1 MFLKQ
6 PTTGRIRL
14 LHLLAGV
21 CITGL
26 ILVINTFTIAAQ
38 EQDTIRKRAFISE
51 QVIAPQPDTAFVAAV
66 IKKHSPRKAVMYSLI
81 CPGLGQVYN
90 KKYWKLPII
99 YGAGGAFAYYIIY
112 HQNKYEKFR
121 DAYNNN
127 LGAAAATDRFLID
140 GLPYYF
146 SSLARGRDSYRRW
159 RDLNIAGLGAL
170 YLLNVIDA
178 MVDAYFFNYDISD
191 DLSLKMEP
199 TLIQG
204 PGVTASLGFR
214 INLGF

>member
-1 MFLKQ
+1 M
-6 PTTGRIRL
+6 
-14 LHLLAGV
+14 
-21 CITGL
+21 L
-26 ILVINTFTIAAQ
+26 IGNSCPAAAQ
-38 EQDTIRKRAFISE
+38 EEDSISKSDPITDQDIILQSDTTFI
-51 QVIAPQPDTAFVAAV
+51 TAV
-66 IKKHSPRKAVMYSLI
+66 IKKHSPHKAVMYSLI

-99 YGAGGAFAYYIIY
+99 YGAGGAFAYFILY
-112 HQNKYEKFR
+112 HQDKYEKFR
-121 DAYNNN
+121 DTYNNN
-127 LGAAAATDRFLID
+127 QGADGKDKFLID
-140 GLPYYF
+140 GLYF
-146 SSLARGRDSYRRW
+146 SYSNLSRIQDTYRRW

-199 TLIQG
+199 ALIQG